1 MSVIPLGDVSR
12 RPMRTPLVTMLIV
25 LANAVVFACE
35 IVGGDA
41 FVTQWSL
48 IPTQFA
54 TGHHLITIL
63 TGNFLH
69 AGWSHII
76 GNMVFLWAFGPE
88 IEDTMG
94 RARYLVFYV
103 LGGVVAS
110 LVQVVANPH
119 STVPNLGAS
128 GAIAAVMGAF
138 AVMYPW
144 DRIKTLLFFFVF
156 VRVRF
161 LPAVVLIGVWFVTQL
176 VNVGTVAHVETG
188 GVAYAAHIG
197 GFLFGVLT
205 ARAFAFAGRDTSR
218 RWFA

>member
-1 MSVIPLGDVSR
+1 MSVIPLGDASR
-12 RPMRTPLVTMLIV
+12 RPIRAPLITMFII
-25 LANAVVFACE
+25 LANVVVFASE
-35 IVGGDA
+35 IAGGDA
-41 FVTQWSL
+41 FVTRWSL
-48 IPTQFA
+48 IPAKFA
-54 TGHHLITIL
+54 TGHHLVTIL
-63 TGNFLH
+63 TGIFLH
-69 AGWSHII
+69 GGWSHII

-110 LVQVVANPH
+110 LVQVAANPH

-138 AVMYPW
+138 VVMYPW

-161 LPAVVLIGVWFVTQL
+161 LPAVVLIGIWFVTQL
-176 VNVGTVAHVETG
+176 VNVGTVAHVATG

-197 GFLFGVLT
+197 GFLFGALT
-205 ARAFAFAGRDTSR
+205 ARAFASARRVTNR
-218 RWFA
+218 RWVA